1 MAVGL
6 LPGEI
11 RKRRGACSYLWMCVL
26 LLYALKTHLSLVLFF
41 LQTGTGLLQGLGF
54 KVKVLFRT
62 AR

>member
-11 RKRRGACSYLWMCVL
+11 RKRRGAWSYLWMCVP
-26 LLYALKTHLSLVLFF
+26 LLYALKTPLSLFFF
-41 LQTGTGLLQGLGF
+41 LQTGAGLLQGLGF
-54 KVKVLFRT
+54 RVIVLFRI